1 MSEKVN
7 GAPKSTETNLRLN
20 NQQEAQ
26 PSESREYFTT
36 AVEYFNDINTRRTN
50 EAGQEGDAAT
60 AEYNELGGREL
71 DQLRAQLANDP
82 GNEDLQKRVAY
93 KEATVYESYLNR
105 NNEYAQL
112 SGEDRGEVANMIA
125 PKMPAEDDPK
135 LFQKLLALET
145 SLIADGGLTRTQVQH
160 LFTEAAARKEHLAGV
175 RTNEAPTG
183 LPTTAELKKNE
194 GKLNWRQKARRLL
207 GIPSVYAGLGIA
219 KLIDA
224 TQRRNEQYQKKSLQQ
239 EGETKEQYEKRLRKY
254 DRNATLGA
262 VAIGAALIG
271 VKALTKSEAF
281 DGVFGGGSNKPE
293 VVTLAPDGG
302 TDTTTDARG
311 ELDQYGRHMDT
322 NTHEADGGGQT
333 EAGGSSEF
341 IYNATEDPFYDENK
355 TGVNNYGAPL
365 EADPE
370 FDVEGVPGTAELR
383 DSLIDSPNQLAV
395 ASAEMMQEGFSR
407 DNLDGM
413 GMELMN
419 NPDFAE
425 MSYDQIAAILD
436 SPETKFSNG
445 VLEAGTYGSYYQYEV
460 DGQLYNAYDPT
471 VNEDATTIIVDWK
484 DANGEWHRTEF
495 KRECGGQIIHRHPVA
510 ESSMPMGGVEYTPQ
524 TVTTDY
530 VPPVTY
536 TEIPPQGG
544 GTPPTGTPPV
554 NPPVNPPEGGTP
566 PPTILEPK
574 VVAADINANSDL
586 PEYLQMGDQAGT
598 IQPGELD
605 TKPVAPPVEY
615 IPDPAPSVSTEI
627 ANGAAPNDRTEVS
640 GGTPEVVVPAPEAG
654 VSGEAPT
661 DVVTGRVEG

>member
-7 GAPKSTETNLRLN
+7 GAPKSTETQIRLN
-20 NQQEAQ
+20 SGQEAQ
-26 PSESREYFTT
+26 PSEPREYFQT
-36 AVEYFNDINTRRTN
+36 ATEYFSDIDVRRNNATGN
-50 EAGQEGDAAT
+50 ELKTAT
-60 AEYNELGGREL
+60 AEYNACGGSEL
-71 DQLRAQLANDP
+71 DQLRTQLANDP
-82 GNEDLQKRVAY
+82 DNALLKKQVEQK
-93 KEATVYESYLNR
+93 ETTVYESYLNR
-105 NNEYAQL
+105 NNEFAQL
-112 SGEDRGEVANMIA
+112 SKEDRGEVVNTIA
-125 PKMPAEDDPK
+125 SEMPAENDPK
-135 LFQKLLALET
+135 YFQKLLELEK
-145 SLIADGGLTRTQVQH
+145 SLVADGGITRSQVQYV
-160 LFTEAAARKEHLAGV
+160 FTEAAVRNEHLVGV
-175 RTNEAPTG
+175 RANEAPTG

-207 GIPSVYAGLGIA
+207 GMPAVYAGLGIA
-219 KLIDA
+219 SLIDA
-224 TQRRNEQYQKKSLQQ
+224 SQRRNEKYQKKSVQQ

-254 DRNATLGA
+254 DRNVALGA
-262 VAIGAALIG
+262 VAIGAAVIG
-271 VKALTKSEAF
+271 LRALTKSEAF
-281 DGVFGGGSNKPE
+281 DGLLEGGPNKPE
-293 VVTLAPDGG
+293 VVTLTPEGG
-302 TDTTTDARG
+302 ADSTTDTRG
-311 ELDQYGRHMDT
+311 ELDQYGRHMDDDT
-322 NTHEADGGGQT
+322 PEAEGIQT
-333 EAGGSSEF
+333 ETEGSSEF
-341 IYNATEDPFYDENK
+341 TYNAAEDPFYDENK

-436 SPETKFSNG
+436 NPETKFSNG
-445 VLEAGTYGSYYQYEV
+445 VLESGTYGSYYQYEV

-510 ESSMPMGGVEYTPQ
+510 ESSAPIGGAEYVPQ
-524 TVTTDY
+524 TVTTEY

-536 TEIPPQGG
+536 TENPPQGG
-544 GTPPTGTPPV
+544 GNPPADTPPV
-554 NPPVNPPEGGTP
+554 NPPVNPPEGGGTP

-574 VVAADINANSDL
+574 DVAADINANSDL
-586 PEYLQMGDQAGT
+586 PGYLQMGDQAGT
-598 IQPGELD
+598 IQSGELD

-615 IPDPAPSVSTEI
+615 TPDPAPNVSTEI
-627 ANGAAPNDRTEVS
+627 TNGAAPNDRTEAG
-640 GGTPEVVVPAPEAG
+640 GGTPEVVVPVPEAG

-661 DVVTGRVEG
+661 DVVTDRVEG